1 MFLSLGSGRSTGR
14 PTTQRGAWPRSRA
27 RLCLEPLEDR
37 SLLTAP
43 ATFSGLPYIVGPT
56 VQVTHTAP
64 AAEEVVAVDPNNS
77 NTLVAAIIDASQAV
91 GLNASTP
98 SQPIVEKY
106 AFSFNNG
113 ATWTEKFNPNV
124 TSDGQVWAKEFDPSL
139 AVDKLGNVYLG
150 SVYQVTSSN
159 GDANGVYVNVA
170 HLAANDLTFSA
181 AHTFPIE
188 TNLAANESSQT
199 DQPWITV
206 DNSTSPY
213 GGSVYALWQQHSANI
228 NQSTTMLF
236 ARSTDQGKTWSTPMT
251 ISSTGQG
258 NDFLGAQLAVGP
270 HGEVYAVYQ
279 VSTHKFTQ
287 AQFFLAKSTD
297 GGQTFTSPIA
307 ITPVFN
313 DLTFASTYAK
323 GTYPSLAVSPVDGT
337 VFVTY
342 ADQPD
347 GMSSQ
352 IEFIRSTDGGVTF
365 SSPVVIND
373 SLAGQHFMQT
383 LTVDGN
389 GVLHASWFDG
399 RNSPTDS
406 SKYDVY
412 ATYSLDDGT
421 TFSPN
426 ARVTPS
432 LLDSGGAQVI
442 GDYAGIAAAGG
453 FAHPVWVS
461 GGVHFPPFSGD
472 GVLQTATLQIPAATD
487 APLRA
492 AAASV
497 SSVAATSTASPLIA
511 RSSGTSPAPLI
522 ARTTLSSSLD
532 PAALSLALSLSR
544 LPATPIAATTPPLS
558 FTPTPLLTLS
568 LTSNLPKADS
578 SQSDETREKASDSV
592 FANLDDGLFVARLVE
607 DWSADAAADHVF
619 ANLRR

>member
-1 MFLSLGSGRSTGR
+1 
-14 PTTQRGAWPRSRA
+14 
-27 RLCLEPLEDR
+27 
-37 SLLTAP
+37 
-43 ATFSGLPYIVGPT
+43 VGPT

-64 AAEEVVAVDPNNS
+64 AGEEVIAVDPNNS
-77 NTLVAAIIDASQAV
+77 KTLVAAIIDASQAV
-91 GLNASTP
+91 GLSAATP
-98 SQPIVEKY
+98 SHPIVEKY
-106 AFSFNNG
+106 AFSFDNG
-113 ATWTEKFNPNV
+113 ETWTEKFNTNV
-124 TSDGQVWAKEFDPSL
+124 TGDGQVWATEFDPSL

-150 SVYQVTSSN
+150 SVYGFPSST

-181 AHTFPIE
+181 AHTSPIE
-188 TNLAANESSQT
+188 VHLAGNESSQAE
-199 DQPWITV
+199 QPWITV
-206 DNSTSPY
+206 DNSTSSY
-213 GGSVYALWQQHSANI
+213 SGSVYALWQQHSANT

-236 ARSTDQGKTWSTPMT
+236 ARSTDQGKTWSTPIS
-251 ISSTGQG
+251 ISSPGQG
-258 NDFLGAQLAVGP
+258 NDFLDAQLAVGP

-279 VSTHKFTQ
+279 VSTHEFTQ

-297 GGQTFTSPIA
+297 GGRTFTSPVA

-323 GTYPSLAVSPVDGT
+323 GTYPSLAVSPVDGN
-337 VFVTY
+337 VFVAY

-347 GMSSQ
+347 GTSSQ
-352 IEFIRSTDGGVTF
+352 IEFMRSTDGGVTF

-426 ARVTPS
+426 ARVTPT
-432 LLDSGGAQVI
+432 LVDSGGAPII

-472 GVLQTATLQIPAATD
+472 GVLQTATLTIPKIHAATHS
-487 APLRA
+487 PLTA

-497 SSVAATSTASPLIA
+497 SSAAATSTASP
-511 RSSGTSPAPLI
+511 SSGSNF
-522 ARTTLSSSLD
+522 D
-532 PAALSLALSLSR
+532 PAAFPLSLWNA
-544 LPATPIAATTPPLS
+544 PPLAAPAS
-558 FTPTPLLTLS
+558 VASPALPFAPLPLYMSS
-568 LTSNLPKADS
+568 LTSNLSSADWL
-578 SQSDETREKASDSV
+578 QRLWHAEKAAIDRY
-592 FANLDDGLFVARLVE
+592 FANLDAELSLALFVDDPALAG
-607 DWSADAAADHVF
+607 WSFPGRVPT
-619 ANLRR
+619 NSRG

>member
-1 MFLSLGSGRSTGR
+1 M
-14 PTTQRGAWPRSRA
+14 
-27 RLCLEPLEDR
+27 
-37 SLLTAP
+37 
-43 ATFSGLPYIVGPT
+43 
-56 VQVTHTAP
+56 
-64 AAEEVVAVDPNNS
+64 
-77 NTLVAAIIDASQAV
+77 
-91 GLNASTP
+91 
-98 SQPIVEKY
+98 
-106 AFSFNNG
+106 
-113 ATWTEKFNPNV
+113 
-124 TSDGQVWAKEFDPSL
+124 
-139 AVDKLGNVYLG
+139 
-150 SVYQVTSSN
+150 
-159 GDANGVYVNVA
+159 A
-170 HLAANDLTFSA
+170 HLAANDLSFSA
-181 AHTFPIE
+181 AQTYPIE
-188 TNLAANESSQT
+188 ANLAANEGTQT

-206 DNSTSPY
+206 DNSKSPY
-213 GGSVYALWQQHSANI
+213 SGSVYALWQQHSANN

-236 ARSTDQGKTWSTPMT
+236 ARSTDQGKTWSTPMA
-251 ISSTGQG
+251 ISSAGQG
-258 NDFLGAQLAVGP
+258 NDFLDAQLTVGP

-297 GGQTFTSPIA
+297 GGRTFSSPVA

-323 GTYPSLAVSPVDGT
+323 GTYPSLAVSPVDGN
-337 VFVTY
+337 VFVAY

-389 GVLHASWFDG
+389 GVLHSSWFDG

-461 GGVHFPPFSGD
+461 GGVHFPPLSGD
-472 GVLQTATLQIPAATD
+472 GVLQTATLKIPKIPAATHS
-487 APLRA
+487 PLTA

-497 SSVAATSTASPLIA
+497 SSAPTMRTASPQTISPLIA
-511 RSSGTSPAPLI
+511 NSGGTSSAPLLASPTPGSTSIDPAAVPASLWEAQPPMASAGALSPASSFSPAPLFV
-522 ARTTLSSSLD
+522 
-532 PAALSLALSLSR
+532 P
-544 LPATPIAATTPPLS
+544 
-558 FTPTPLLTLS
+558 S
-568 LTSNLPKADS
+568 LTSNLASPSQANPSDAGAADW
-578 SQSDETREKASDSV
+578 V
-592 FANLDDGLFVARLVE
+592 FANFSAKQPAALLVDELDLE
-607 DWSADAAADHVF
+607 DWSSDDLAPTR
-619 ANLRR
+619 L